1 MPQTEID
8 SAAFDSLKQMAGA
21 DFIGQLID
29 TFLED
34 APKLIRELHTALK
47 AEDAETFRRAAH
59 SLKSN
64 AASFGA
70 NRLSELARQ
79 LEMLGRENKLND
91 LDDRLRIMEDA
102 YKSVAKELEGLRG

>member
-8 SAAFDSLKQMAGA
+8 LAAFDTLKQMAGE
-21 DFIGQLID
+21 DFIGQLIE

-34 APKLIRELHTALK
+34 APKLIRELQTALK
-47 AEDAETFRRAAH
+47 AKDAETFRRAAH

-70 NRLSELARQ
+70 NHLSELAKE
-79 LEMLGRENKLND
+79 LEMLGREKKLND
-91 LDDRLRIMEDA
+91 LGDRLRILEEA
-102 YKSVAKELEGLRG
+102 YKSVAKELEGLR

>member
-8 SAAFDSLKQMAGA
+8 IAAFEALKQMAGA

-34 APKLIRELHTALK
+34 SPKLIRELHASLK
-47 AEDAETFRRAAH
+47 AGDAETFRRAAH

-70 NRLSELARQ
+70 NRLSDLAKH
-79 LEMLGRENKLND
+79 LEMLGRENKLGD
-91 LDDRLRIMEDA
+91 LGDRLQGLEDA
-102 YKSVAKELEGLRG
+102 YGSVAKELEGLR

>member
-1 MPQTEID
+1 MPKTEID

-47 AEDAETFRRAAH
+47 AKDAETFRRAAH

-91 LDDRLRIMEDA
+91 LGDRLRVMEDA
-102 YKSVAKELEGLRG
+102 YKSAAKELEGLRG

>member
-8 SAAFDSLKQMAGA
+8 RAAFDSLKQMAGA

-34 APKLIRELHTALK
+34 APKLIRELHAALK
-47 AEDAETFRRAAH
+47 AKDAETFRRAAH

-70 NRLSELARQ
+70 HRLSELARQ

-91 LDDRLRIMEDA
+91 LGDCLRVMEEA
-102 YKSVAKELEGLRG
+102 